1 LEGWKV
7 KRKTL
12 AVGTTN
18 HKISVKDYYQMFT
31 SALFLLI
38 GVIILVRSLH
48 GSIVVM
54 ALLVGGGFL
63 ALGAYRLRFVIKYL
77 KERRKCKPK

>member
-1 LEGWKV
+1 M
-7 KRKTL
+7 KR
-12 AVGTTN
+12 AIPQIMGAG
-18 HKISVKDYYQMFT
+18 HKISRRDHYQILS

-48 GSIVVM
+48 GGIVIM

>member
-1 LEGWKV
+1 MRRARFQSPGANY
-7 KRKTL
+7 R
-12 AVGTTN
+12 
-18 HKISVKDYYQMFT
+18 ISTRDYYQILS

-48 GSIVVM
+48 GGIVIM

>member
-1 LEGWKV
+1 MRRARFQSPGADY
-7 KRKTL
+7 R
-12 AVGTTN
+12 
-18 HKISVKDYYQMFT
+18 ISTRDYYQILS

-38 GVIILVRSLH
+38 GVIILVRSFH
-48 GSIVVM
+48 GGIVIM